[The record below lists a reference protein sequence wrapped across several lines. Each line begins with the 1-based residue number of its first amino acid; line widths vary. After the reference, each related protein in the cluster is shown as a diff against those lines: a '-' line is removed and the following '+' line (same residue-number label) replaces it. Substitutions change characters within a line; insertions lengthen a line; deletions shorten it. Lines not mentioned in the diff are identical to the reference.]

1 MWSTRPSVRWVEIIR
16 LGRQSP
22 ASSGPVAPPDQA
34 GFVARG
40 NHSGWSAPSD
50 SSTAPPPRRPTTV
63 YPSVRRTPPGW
74 AWSTAPCTATRL
86 WGSDH
91 GREPCS
97 ARSPVGM
104 SAAVLGSMTG
114 NGQQISWPPAGAPP
128 GHSPTTTHT
137 GATTLRRPGAGHEPS
152 GQVELLAWWAALRW
166 ATEQNPASRLRA
178 ENASPH
184 HWQRRVMTMRSGP
197 RRAPRAHSGEQA
209 CRAWKRAPKLLE
221 ASQWRIR
228 PQTPQG
234 RSTERAPRAR
244 RPQQVWHTVTVRL
257 DRGSVVPR
265 RPPEPRARSSRTT
278 QTSPVSSTAH
288 SAQVR
293 RGIVGSSSPA
303 RMADARTPGL
313 SQLNLRRPAEVPRG
327 WFSRCPSPAAQ
338 PATSDP
344 AA

>member
-1 MWSTRPSVRWVEIIR
+1 MSRSPR
-16 LGRQSP
+16 LTCGARGHLPPGRQEATQRGTWHP
-22 ASSGPVAPPDQA
+22 DRVAQPISLLGA
-34 GFVARG
+34 RVAFTLRG
-40 NHSGWSAPSD
+40 RARCAAAAP
-50 SSTAPPPRRPTTV
+50 
-63 YPSVRRTPPGW
+63 
-74 AWSTAPCTATRL
+74 
-86 WGSDH
+86 
-91 GREPCS
+91 
-97 ARSPVGM
+97 
-104 SAAVLGSMTG
+104 
-114 NGQQISWPPAGAPP
+114 NGP
-128 GHSPTTTHT
+128 GHSPTTTPT
-137 GATTLRRPGAGHEPS
+137 GATTLPSPDAGHEPP

-166 ATEQNPASRLRA
+166 ATEQKRASRLIA
-178 ENASPH
+178 EKASPH

-288 SAQVR
+288 SSQVR

-313 SQLNLRRPAEVPRG
+313 SQVNLRRPAEV
-327 WFSRCPSPAAQ
+327 
-338 PATSDP
+338 
-344 AA
+344 